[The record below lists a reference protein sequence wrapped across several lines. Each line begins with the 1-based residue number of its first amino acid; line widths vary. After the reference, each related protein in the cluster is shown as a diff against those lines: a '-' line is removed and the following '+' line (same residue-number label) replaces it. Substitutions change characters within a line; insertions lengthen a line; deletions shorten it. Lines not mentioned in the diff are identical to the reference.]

1 MTLRLPA
8 LSDLTTQSRGFEAR
22 LRRLLS
28 VLIWLV
34 LLSLGAGALF
44 DLWSW
49 NVAAF
54 LASSSALLWRFA
66 DERLSRPR
74 RQTSP

>member
-1 MTLRLPA
+1 MTFKPPA
-8 LSDLTTQSRGFEAR
+8 RWARRPGPMGEAR

-28 VLIWLV
+28 VLFWFV
-34 LLSLGAGALF
+34 CLSLGAGALF
-44 DLWSW
+44 DLLSW

-54 LASSSALLWRFA
+54 LTSSSALLWRFA